1 MSGGLSPWT
10 HQARVAVHN
19 AEARLRRAGPAALG
33 LRAGVLL
40 FGAVALLIA
49 LPARLTAQPVTV
61 LLVVVVAAA
70 PAIWTGNAWP
80 TGVEVLAVGAW
91 LLSTELYHQEPAVPA
106 TVALAVLLYAHHTG
120 AALADAV
127 PLDTRLAPAA
137 LLGWLARTGGALLAS
152 LLLGLLL
159 WLLLPSAGGGT
170 TLALLGVTAATG
182 TGVLLAYL
190 LHRRS

>member
-1 MSGGLSPWT
+1 
-10 HQARVAVHN
+10 
-19 AEARLRRAGPAALG
+19 
-33 LRAGVLL
+33 
-40 FGAVALLIA
+40 
-49 LPARLTAQPVTV
+49 
-61 LLVVVVAAA
+61 
-70 PAIWTGNAWP
+70 
-80 TGVEVLAVGAW
+80 
-91 LLSTELYHQEPAVPA
+91 
-106 TVALAVLLYAHHTG
+106 VLLYAHHTA

-190 LHRRS
+190 LHRKT